1 MTQQLTPQ
9 PEITSSDIRAHLR
22 ERAASTVRRRMF
34 TSNVM
39 TVLCWVAIIL
49 SAVPLVALLI
59 KLFSKGVPVLLK
71 SGFFTQ
77 LPQQPTLFDQTNTG
91 GVSNAIVGTIAV
103 IVYAILASVPLGI
116 IVGIYTAESDS
127 KFAATIRVIASTMV
141 GAPSI
146 LMGLFAFG
154 VIVVQLKLGFSI
166 LAGSFALSVL
176 MLPVLISS
184 TEIAVRNVPTTLR
197 EAGLALGA
205 KPSTTSLRIVLPAA
219 TTGIVTG
226 AILAISRAVGET
238 APILLVIGGAY
249 AVTWKPSD
257 PGSALSVSMYQDV
270 ASNYD
275 SLKDQAWGIGLLLVL
290 VIFVLSFAARIWA
303 ARKQKVQR

>member
-1 MTQQLTPQ
+1 MTQSS
-9 PEITSSDIRAHLR
+9 ITEAKATSAEIRAHLR
-22 ERAASTVRRRMF
+22 ERSAATLRRRMIL
-34 TSNVM
+34 SKIM
-39 TVLCWVAIIL
+39 TVLCWVAIVLAAI
-49 SAVPLVALLI
+49 PLVALLI
-59 KLFSKGVPVLLK
+59 RLFVKGTPVLLK

-91 GVSNAIVGTIAV
+91 GVSNAIIGTIAI
-103 IVYAILASVPLGI
+103 IVYATLVSVPIGI

-127 KFAATIRVIASTMV
+127 KFASVIRVIASTMV

-184 TEIAVRNVPTTLR
+184 AEIAVRNVPTTLR

-249 AVTWKPSD
+249 AITWKPSD

-270 ASNYD
+270 SSSYD

>member
-1 MTQQLTPQ
+1 MTDSLTTQQV
-9 PEITSSDIRAHLR
+9 TSAEIRAHLR
-22 ERAASTVRRRMF
+22 ERSSATLRRRM
-34 TSNVM
+34 TISRVM
-39 TVLCWVAIIL
+39 TVLCWLAISL
-49 SAVPLVALLI
+49 AAVPLVALLI
-59 KLFSKGVPVLLK
+59 RLFVKGTPVLLK

-77 LPQQPTLFDQTNTG
+77 LPQQPTLFDQANTG
-91 GVSNAIVGTIAV
+91 GVSNAIVGSLAI
-103 IVYAILASVPLGI
+103 IVYATLASIPIGI
-116 IVGIYTAESDS
+116 VVGIYTAESDS
-127 KFAATIRVIASTMV
+127 KFASTIRVVASTMV

-154 VIVVQLKLGFSI
+154 LIVVQLHLGFSI
-166 LAGSFALSVL
+166 LAGSFAVSVL
-176 MLPVLISS
+176 MLPVLIGS
-184 TEIAVRNVPTTLR
+184 TEIAVRNVPPTLR

-238 APILLVIGGAY
+238 APVLLVIGGAY
-249 AVTWKPSD
+249 AITWKPND
-257 PGSALSVSMYQDV
+257 PGSALPVTMYQDV
-270 ASNYD
+270 ASNFE
-275 SLKDQAWGIGLLLVL
+275 SLKEQAWGIGLLLVL

>member
-1 MTQQLTPQ
+1 MTQLDHTSH
-9 PEITSSDIRAHLR
+9 EITSGEIRAHLR
-22 ERAASTVRRRMF
+22 ERSAATLRRRMLV
-34 TSNVM
+34 SKIM
-39 TVLCWVAIIL
+39 TVLCWAAIVAA
-49 SAVPLVALLI
+49 AVPLIALLI
-59 KLFSKGVPVLLK
+59 RLFEKGTPVLFK

-91 GVSNAIVGTIAV
+91 GVSNAIVGTIAM
-103 IVYAILASVPLGI
+103 IVYATLASVPIGV
-116 IVGIYTAESDS
+116 IVGVYTAESES
-127 KFAATIRVIASTMV
+127 KFAAAIRVVASTMV

-249 AVTWKPSD
+249 AVTWKPGD

-270 ASNYD
+270 GQAYD

>member
-1 MTQQLTPQ
+1 
-9 PEITSSDIRAHLR
+9 
-22 ERAASTVRRRMF
+22 
-34 TSNVM
+34 M
-39 TVLCWVAIIL
+39 TVLCWMAITL
-49 SAVPLVALLI
+49 TAVPLVALLI
-59 KLFSKGVPVLLK
+59 RLFAKGIPVLFK

-91 GVSNAIVGTIAV
+91 GVSNAIIGSIAI
-103 IVYAILASVPLGI
+103 IVYAVLASIPIGI

-127 KFAATIRVIASTMV
+127 KFASIIRVVASTMV

-154 VIVVQLKLGFSI
+154 VIVIQFNLGFSI
-166 LAGSFALSVL
+166 LAGSFAVSVL
-176 MLPVLISS
+176 MLPVLIGS

-238 APILLVIGGAY
+238 APVLLVIGGAY
-249 AVTWKPSD
+249 AVTWKPND
-257 PGSALSVSMYQDV
+257 PGSALPVSMYQDV
-270 ASNYD
+270 ASNFA

>member
-1 MTQQLTPQ
+1 MATSRIMT
-9 PEITSSDIRAHLR
+9 I
-22 ERAASTVRRRMF
+22 
-34 TSNVM
+34 
-39 TVLCWVAIIL
+39 LCWLAISL
-49 SAVPLVALLI
+49 AAVPLVALLI
-59 KLFSKGVPVLLK
+59 RLFEKGTPVLLK

-91 GVSNAIVGTIAV
+91 GVSNAIIGSIA
-103 IVYAILASVPLGI
+103 IIAYATLASIPIGI
-116 IVGIYTAESDS
+116 VVGIYTAESDS
-127 KFAATIRVIASTMV
+127 KFASTIRVVASTMV

-154 VIVVQLKLGFSI
+154 LIVVQLHLGFSI
-166 LAGSFALSVL
+166 LAGSFAVSVL
-176 MLPVLISS
+176 MLPVLIGS
-184 TEIAVRNVPTTLR
+184 TEIAVRNVPPTLR

-238 APILLVIGGAY
+238 APVLLVIGGAY
-249 AVTWKPSD
+249 AITWKPND
-257 PGSALSVSMYQDV
+257 PGSALPVTMNSYV
-270 ASNYD
+270 ASNFD
-275 SLKDQAWGIGLLLVL
+275 SLKDLAWGIGLLLVL

>member
-1 MTQQLTPQ
+1 MTQHMSSNEQ
-9 PEITSSDIRAHLR
+9 ITSSEIRAHLR
-22 ERAASTVRRRMF
+22 ERSAATLRRRMF
-34 TSNVM
+34 VSQAM
-39 TVLCWVAIIL
+39 TVLCWIAIVL
-49 SAVPLVALLI
+49 AAVPLFALLFR
-59 KLFSKGVPVLLK
+59 LFVKGTPVLLK

-91 GVSNAIVGTIAV
+91 GVSNAIVGTIA
-103 IVYAILASVPLGI
+103 IIIYATIASIPIGI

-127 KFAATIRVIASTMV
+127 KFASMIRVIASTMV

-205 KPSTTSLRIVLPAA
+205 KPSTASLRIVLPAA

-249 AVTWKPSD
+249 AVTYKPGD

-275 SLKDQAWGIGLLLVL
+275 SLKNQAWGIGLLLVL

>member
-1 MTQQLTPQ
+1 MTETTIPQQ
-9 PEITSSDIRAHLR
+9 ITSGEIRAHLR
-22 ERAASTVRRRMF
+22 ERSTATLRRRMI
-34 TSNVM
+34 TSTIM
-39 TVLCWVAIIL
+39 SVLCWVAITL
-49 SAVPLVALLI
+49 AAVPLVALLI
-59 KLFSKGVPVLLK
+59 KLFAKGTPVLFK

-91 GVSNAIVGTIAV
+91 GVSSAIVGTIAI
-103 IVYAILASVPLGI
+103 IVYATLASIPIGI
-116 IVGIYTAESDS
+116 VVGIYTAESDS
-127 KFAATIRVIASTMV
+127 KFASTIRVVASTMV

-154 VIVVQLKLGFSI
+154 VIVIQLNLGFSI
-166 LAGSFALSVL
+166 LAGSFAVSVL
-176 MLPVLISS
+176 MLPVLIGS
-184 TEIAVRNVPTTLR
+184 TDIAVRNVPTTLR

-238 APILLVIGGAY
+238 APVLLVIGGAY
-249 AVTWKPSD
+249 AVTWKPGS
-257 PGSALSVSMYQDV
+257 PGSALPVAMYQDV
-270 ASNYD
+270 ASNFQ

>member
-1 MTQQLTPQ
+1 MTDSLTTQQ
-9 PEITSSDIRAHLR
+9 ITSAEIRAHLR
-22 ERAASTVRRRMF
+22 ERSSATLRRRMA
-34 TSNVM
+34 TSRIM
-39 TVLCWVAIIL
+39 TILCWLAISL
-49 SAVPLVALLI
+49 AAVPLVALLI
-59 KLFSKGVPVLLK
+59 RLFEKGTPVLLK

-91 GVSNAIVGTIAV
+91 GVSNAIIGSIA
-103 IVYAILASVPLGI
+103 IIAYATLASIPIGI
-116 IVGIYTAESDS
+116 VVGIYTAESDS
-127 KFAATIRVIASTMV
+127 KFASTIRVVASTMV

-154 VIVVQLKLGFSI
+154 LIVVQLHLGFSI
-166 LAGSFALSVL
+166 LAGSFAVSVL
-176 MLPVLISS
+176 MLPVLIGS
-184 TEIAVRNVPTTLR
+184 TEIAVRNVPPTLR

-238 APILLVIGGAY
+238 APVLLVIGGAY
-249 AVTWKPSD
+249 AITWKPND
-257 PGSALSVSMYQDV
+257 PGSALPVTMNSYV
-270 ASNYD
+270 ASNFD
-275 SLKDQAWGIGLLLVL
+275 SLKDLAWGIGLLLVL